1 MKKNLFF
8 ATLGL
13 SLVLFIISCTKSDT
27 TPPASTTPE
36 GKWVGFITYVGGPSR
51 YFAVTF
57 KSGGVVLVEANSDTA
72 PDIANGTW
80 SMASDS
86 VRATFTYVGGTAAT
100 FSMAGKYS
108 SSSKI
113 MDGTIGTGSSTS
125 GSAVFTATK
134 Q

>member
-13 SLVLFIISCTKSDT
+13 SLVLFIISCSKSDT

-36 GKWVGFITYVGGPSR
+36 GKWVGFITYIVGPSR

-57 KSGGVVLVEANSDTA
+57 KSAGIILVEANSSTA

-80 SMASDS
+80 SLVSDS
-86 VRATFTYVGGTAAT
+86 AKATFTFVGGTAAT
-100 FSMAGKYS
+100 NSIAGKYS
-108 SSSKI
+108 SGSTL
-113 MDGTIGTGSSTS
+113 MDGTIGPGSSTTGTGTFS
-125 GSAVFTATK
+125 VTK

>member
-13 SLVLFIISCTKSDT
+13 AVALFTISCSKSDT
-27 TPPASTTPE
+27 TPPANTTPE
-36 GKWVGFITYVGGPSR
+36 GKWVGFITYIVGPSR

-57 KSGGVVLVEANSDTA
+57 KSGSVILVEANSDTA

-80 SMASDS
+80 SLVGDN
-86 VRATFTYVGGTAAT
+86 VRATYTYVGGTAET
-100 FSMAGKYS
+100 FSIAGKYS
-108 SSSKI
+108 TSSKL
-113 MDGTIGTGSSTS
+113 MDGTIGPGSSTTGTGTFS
-125 GSAVFTATK
+125 VTK